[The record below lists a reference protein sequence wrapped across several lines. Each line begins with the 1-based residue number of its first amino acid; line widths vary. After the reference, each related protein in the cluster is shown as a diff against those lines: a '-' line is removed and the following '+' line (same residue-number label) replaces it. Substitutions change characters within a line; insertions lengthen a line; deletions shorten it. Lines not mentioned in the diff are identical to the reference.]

1 MASVIITPAAGYA
14 IDIEQVHQQCRID
27 DEVEDAYIAG
37 VLIPGV
43 CGLFEQETG
52 CKLLTTVIEDRLPCW
67 PGTGRIDLRWGQL
80 QAVASISYLDVAG
93 DLQVLDPGLYQV
105 DATTL
110 PGEVH
115 RAPGK
120 PLPAMLQHPSALR
133 VRYSAGFGDT
143 AEAVPPNA
151 RLWLLAHVAH
161 FVANREATASK
172 LDPLPFV
179 ANLIAAWQRVSI

>member
-1 MASVIITPAAGYA
+1 MQNRELGVGERLRLAGA
-14 IDIEQVHQQCRID
+14 
-27 DEVEDAYIAG
+27 DER
-37 VLIPGV
+37 
-43 CGLFEQETG
+43 EQEEW
-52 CKLLTTVIEDRLPCW
+52 KRV
-67 PGTGRIDLRWGQL
+67 LR
-80 QAVASISYLDVAG
+80 VEVVG